1 MEVKFLR
8 LANQEVLS
16 DLTGVFVLPSEF
28 RGEVGHCMSRE
39 DYCELV
45 SKAVEEMKNGAFQKV
60 ALSRCI
66 TFSDKGIS
74 TTKAVWALNQRFP
87 HLTVFHFADNN
98 GHEWLGATPELLFQK
113 RENRYSTISLAGT
126 RLASTEDCNWG
137 KKEIEEQ
144 TLVTNY
150 IQKVIE
156 HLGGYNFQAGEAKTF
171 QSGSIEHLRSEI
183 SFSYDGHWKEVMSAL
198 HPTSAVAGMPVASA
212 FPFIQ
217 ENEPHDREFYTGL
230 IGIEQEGNVDV
241 YVLLRMAKA
250 IDGYFVAFV
259 GAGITK
265 DSDPILEANEIEA
278 KAYSFLTPI
287 FEMPS

>member
-8 LANQEVLS
+8 LANQDVLP
-16 DLTGVFVLPSEF
+16 DLKGVFVLPSEF

-39 DYCELV
+39 DYCDLV
-45 SKAVEEMKNGAFQKV
+45 AKAVNEMKNGAFQKV

-66 TFSDKGIS
+66 AFPDKGIS
-74 TTKAVWALNQRFP
+74 TTKAVGALNQRFP
-87 HLTVFHFADNN
+87 HLTVFHFVDEK
-98 GHEWLGATPELLFQK
+98 GQEWLGATPELLFQK
-113 RENRYSTISLAGT
+113 RGNRYRTISLAGT
-126 RLASTEDCNWG
+126 RIATSQDTNWG

-144 TLVTNY
+144 ALVTNY
-150 IQKVIE
+150 IQKVIA
-156 HLGGYNFQAGEAKTF
+156 HLGGYNFQASEAKTF

-183 SFSYDGHWKEVMSAL
+183 SFIYDGHWKEVMSTL

-217 ENEPHDREFYTGL
+217 KNEPHDREFYTGL
-230 IGIEQEGNVDV
+230 IGVEQEGNVDV

-250 IDGYFVAFV
+250 IDGQFVAFV

-265 DSDPILEANEIEA
+265 DSDPTSEANEIEA
-278 KAYSFLTPI
+278 KAHSFLTPI